1 VVRQSRIVGL
11 QNGVAEIDQVLD
23 FPRRKK
29 PNTVSALDEDIIVTV
44 YSLEGF
50 LEGRA
55 CENNIFVR

>member
-1 VVRQSRIVGL
+1 M